1 MAVRVAQALA
11 PGAIVY
17 DCMDQLTNFWYAPP
31 ELAERERELLGCADV
46 VFTGGPSLHRAK
58 SMLHPSVHCFPSSV
72 DIDHFATASTA
83 DCPSDQWNIP
93 APRLGFF
100 GVLDERM
107 DFELLGAVAA
117 RRPQWHFVMIGPV
130 AKIDPT
136 SLPRQRNIHYLGQRP
151 YRDLPRYIAGWD
163 LCLIPFVIGP
173 ATQFISPTKTLEY
186 LAADRPVVST
196 PIADVADPYGEIVYL
211 ARDADGFVAACERA
225 LSAPPHLRLVR
236 RARAARVLARTS
248 WDRTV
253 GRMDEILAGL
263 ETGVVPTSRSTRDS
277 EWGEEIPA

>member
-1 MAVRVAQALA
+1 
-11 PGAIVY
+11 
-17 DCMDQLTNFWYAPP
+17 MDQLTNFWYAPP
-31 ELAERERELLGCADV
+31 ELVDRERELLACADV

-58 SMLHPSVHCFPSSV
+58 SALHPAVHCFPSSV
-72 DIDHFATASTA
+72 DIAHFAAASTA
-83 DCPSDQWNIP
+83 DCPDDQRNIP
-93 APRLGFF
+93 TPRLGFF

-107 DFELLGAVAA
+107 DFELLGAMAA
-117 RRPQWHFVMIGPV
+117 RRPQWSFVMIGPV

-136 SLPRQRNIHYLGQRP
+136 TLPRQRNIHYLGQRP

-253 GRMDEILAGL
+253 SRMDEILAGL
-263 ETGVVPTSRSTRDS
+263 EAEVVPTPHSTRGP